1 MICLFSNKIT
11 ISKIIYMKDLL
22 KVMKFNQITAV
33 LLLIS
38 ILGCKSQ
45 SDIKI
50 GFLIPASVGFR
61 WPTDQKY
68 VEKTAKELGVEV
80 YTISAENDENQQLK
94 QANDLLNKGVD
105 VLIVVPVNSNTS
117 AAIVRDAHDQGVPVI
132 GYDRLI
138 ANSDLDYLVTFDGG
152 KIGELMVNHALEI
165 KPKGNYVL
173 LWGDAGDVNAI
184 FIKDAQEKILAPH
197 ITNGDINI
205 IYKTF
210 VEDWSK
216 ANSHHIMQ
224 QIISKTDKKI
234 DAIIT
239 SYDGL
244 AIGALEAMRE
254 YGIEDK
260 FVLTGQDAEL
270 ASIKAIVSGDQSMTV
285 YKSIRNVAE
294 TSVKL
299 AIKLAKKQKVKEVN
313 GKINNGRKDVPTI
326 LLTPQA
332 VTKSNIQT
340 TVIAD
345 GFFTE
350 QDVYGK

>member
-1 MICLFSNKIT
+1 
-11 ISKIIYMKDLL
+11 MKDIIKFRCSKVVIVVFLL
-22 KVMKFNQITAV
+22 V
-33 LLLIS
+33 S
-38 ILGCKSQ
+38 IFGCKSQ

-80 YTISAENDENQQLK
+80 FTISAENDENQQLK

-105 VLIVVPVNSNTS
+105 VLIVVPVNANTS

-138 ANSDLDYLVTFDGG
+138 ANSDLDYLVTFDGA
-152 KIGELMVNHALEI
+152 KIGELMVNHALEL
-165 KPKGNYVL
+165 KPRGNYVL

-197 ITNGDINI
+197 IASGDINI

-210 VEDWSK
+210 VEDWSTS
-216 ANSHHIMQ
+216 NSHQMMK
-224 QIISKTDKKI
+224 QIVSKTDKKI

-244 AIGALEAMRE
+244 AIGALNAMRE

-260 FVLTGQDAEL
+260 FILTGQDAEL
-270 ASIKAIVSGDQSMTV
+270 ASMKAIVNGDQSMTV
-285 YKSIRNVAE
+285 YKSIRTVAE

-299 AIKLAKKQKVKEVN
+299 AIKLAKNQKVTEVN

-332 VTKSNIQT
+332 VTKSNIQS

-345 GFFTE
+345 GFYTE
-350 QDVYGK
+350 QEIYGK